1 MSQPV
6 ARIAFFA
13 VIGLV
18 LVVAAY
24 LAVQGVFAKAE
35 SAGVQAHTVSGLQT
49 NLNHDRS
56 TASEVELQKLAGH
69 DSLYRSGYGNGH
81 SCDSEARMSPED

>member
-1 MSQPV
+1 MSKPIGRV
-6 ARIAFFA
+6 SLFA

-35 SAGVQAHTVSGLQT
+35 SAGVQAHTVNGLQT

-56 TASEVELQKLAGH
+56 TVSELELQKLAGH
-69 DSLYRSGYGNGH
+69 DSQYRSGYGSGH
-81 SCDSEARMSPED
+81 GCDSEARTSPED